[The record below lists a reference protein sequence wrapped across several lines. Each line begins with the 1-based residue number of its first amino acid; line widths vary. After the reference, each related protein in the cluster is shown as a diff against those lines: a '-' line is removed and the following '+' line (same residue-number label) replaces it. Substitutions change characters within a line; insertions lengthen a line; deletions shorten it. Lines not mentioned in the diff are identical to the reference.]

1 MTDSIQVF
9 PPGFRV
15 FNASGAVVSGAKLKF
30 FDAGTSTTKTVY
42 SDSGLTT
49 SLGSTVTCD
58 SAGYPTSDGT
68 TKCQVYTGIA
78 NYKVRITTSADVTLS
93 EHDNVKGALDTS
105 GFGAGDAATFET
117 PVLTKSL
124 DYTVLTADQSTL
136 FNVNCGGGDVIMT
149 LPSAVTAGDGFR
161 VGFRH
166 AGSANQAIIATV
178 SSQTIAFGTTTGTR
192 MSLES
197 IGETIWIV
205 SDGANWNVD
214 AYVPRIKGT
223 LGIIVIADRLNTP
236 PGAPVQ
242 GAKYI
247 VTSGPAGDWSTFA
260 EHDVAEYQ
268 GTGTLWTKITPGTDA
283 GWIAYVQDEDIY
295 YRFTGTAWAAESA
308 TTSVAGT
315 VRLADATAMEAATAG
330 RGVTADLQHRHAGHP
345 KAWGK
350 ADAAGAIAADYGISS
365 VTDNSSGDITWT
377 WDTAFSSANYAAV
390 PGALETGGTS
400 IRNTY
405 VEDQQ
410 TTTARVQCVNG
421 SAATQ
426 DPTAHYIA
434 AMGDH

>member
-1 MTDSIQVF
+1 
-9 PPGFRV
+9 
-15 FNASGAVVSGAKLKF
+15 
-30 FDAGTSTTKTVY
+30 
-42 SDSGLTT
+42 
-49 SLGSTVTCD
+49 
-58 SAGYPTSDGT
+58 
-68 TKCQVYTGIA
+68 
-78 NYKVRITTSADVTLS
+78 
-93 EHDNVKGALDTS
+93 
-105 GFGAGDAATFET
+105 
-117 PVLTKSL
+117 
-124 DYTVLTADQSTL
+124 
-136 FNVNCGGGDVIMT
+136 
-149 LPSAVTAGDGFR
+149 
-161 VGFRH
+161 
-166 AGSANQAIIATV
+166 
-178 SSQTIAFGTTTGTR
+178 
-192 MSLES
+192 
-197 IGETIWIV
+197 
-205 SDGANWNVD
+205 
-214 AYVPRIKGT
+214 
-223 LGIIVIADRLNTP
+223 
-236 PGAPVQ
+236 VQ

-268 GTGTLWTKITPGTDA
+268 GTGTLWTKITPATDA